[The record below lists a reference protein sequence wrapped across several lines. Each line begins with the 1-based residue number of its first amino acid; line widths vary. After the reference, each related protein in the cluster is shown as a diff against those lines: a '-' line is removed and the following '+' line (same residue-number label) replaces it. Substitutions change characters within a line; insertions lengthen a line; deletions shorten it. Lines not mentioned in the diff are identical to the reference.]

1 MDHRSKGTPI
11 LNMLRH
17 QSTPT
22 TFPNKHISDRIV
34 LVDDDPPHRT
44 CLKKF
49 LELRGYVCLEA
60 SNGVDA
66 LDILRQESVAM
77 IITDHNM
84 PEMDG
89 LTFIQQV
96 NQNFPNEILPI
107 FLITAELS
115 DTIRLRAFKNGVN
128 RVFEKPLDYQDL
140 CNAVDW
146 VMKFDLV
153 TPPPIKFASH

>member
-1 MDHRSKGTPI
+1 
-11 LNMLRH
+11 
-17 QSTPT
+17 
-22 TFPNKHISDRIV
+22 
-34 LVDDDPPHRT
+34 
-44 CLKKF
+44 
-49 LELRGYVCLEA
+49 
-60 SNGVDA
+60 
-66 LDILRQESVAM
+66 M

-153 TPPPIKFASH
+153 TPPPIKLASH

>member
-1 MDHRSKGTPI
+1 MTMGQP
-11 LNMLRH
+11 
-17 QSTPT
+17 QSTSPT
-22 TFPNKHISDRIV
+22 VPNNHVPDRIF
-34 LVDDDPPHRT
+34 LVDDDHLHRS

-49 LELRGYVCLEA
+49 LEFRGYVCLEA
-60 SNGVDA
+60 PNGVEA
-66 LDILRQESVAM
+66 LNILGEQSVSM
-77 IITDHNM
+77 IITDNNM

-96 NQNFPNEILPI
+96 NQNFPNETLPI

-128 RVFEKPLDYQDL
+128 RVFAKPLDFQDL

-146 VMKFDLV
+146 VMKFDLY
-153 TPPPIKFASH
+153 TPRPIKCVSH